1 MQSGSC
7 AFHPL
12 FPASNKNGDME
23 GRILRGS
30 RQLILWALLAMQSVA
45 ALGQN
50 PKEFVKRAVQTELTA
65 DRDDH
70 SHWLFYEIDRT
81 PNHWVKQW
89 VAQTSQGSLRRVLEE
104 NGRPLPPFAQRNKM
118 ENFIQNPQAQAKE
131 HKSGQHDDKQAEEML
146 RLLPDAFVWS
156 ITGNRDNQTLLH
168 FRPDPNFQPPDWE
181 TRVFAAMEGD
191 MIVDTRQLRIVSLKG
206 RLIRDVKFGWG
217 LFGDLRA
224 GGTFD
229 AERREI
235 GKSIWQIT
243 ETHVHIQGNAL
254 LFKDISQEEDDDK
267 SRFVPLPAQ
276 ISLPQA
282 EADLM
287 KQGSELAAARK

>member
-1 MQSGSC
+1 M
-7 AFHPL
+7 
-12 FPASNKNGDME
+12 
-23 GRILRGS
+23 RGS
-30 RQLILWALLAMQSVA
+30 WKLMLWALLAVQSVA
-45 ALGQN
+45 AGGQN
-50 PKEFVKRAVQTELTA
+50 PKEFVKHAVQTELTA

-70 SHWLFYEIDRT
+70 SHWLFYETDRT

-104 NGRPLPPFAQRNKM
+104 NGRPLPPSAQRSRM
-118 ENFIQNPQAQAKE
+118 ENFIQNPQAQAKQR
-131 HKSGQHDDKQAEEML
+131 KSGQHDDKQAEEML

-156 ITGNRDNQTLLH
+156 TTGSRDDQTILH
-168 FRPDPNFQPPDWE
+168 FSPDPNFQAPDWE

-191 MIVDTRQLRIVSLKG
+191 MIVDTHQLRIVSLKG

-217 LFGDLRA
+217 LFGDLKA

-229 AERREI
+229 AERRET

-254 LFKDISQEEDDDK
+254 LFKDISQEEDDEK

-276 ISLPQA
+276 ISLHQA
-282 EADLM
+282 EVDLM
-287 KQGSELAAARK
+287 NQRTELAAVRK